1 VTSALAALALLFGEL
16 SVLAVG
22 GVNTVLP
29 EMPASGGAGPRL
41 DEACRIRG
49 SVRALA
55 GSTWTE
61 HARLDADRLARCRTA
76 RRAGRHSVAV
86 RPLEPADLSASR
98 TWHAFRHA
106 PWRGIVQHGLVPV
119 TVGLVMA
126 AAVLLA
132 EATSASW
139 AKAAVTA
146 ATTAVLV
153 ASRVHPL
160 LLLATGAAFGAAGLL
175 G

>member
-1 VTSALAALALLFGEL
+1 
-16 SVLAVG
+16 
-22 GVNTVLP
+22 
-29 EMPASGGAGPRL
+29 
-41 DEACRIRG
+41 
-49 SVRALA
+49 
-55 GSTWTE
+55 
-61 HARLDADRLARCRTA
+61 
-76 RRAGRHSVAV
+76 
-86 RPLEPADLSASR
+86 
-98 TWHAFRHA
+98 
-106 PWRGIVQHGLVPV
+106 VQHGLVPV